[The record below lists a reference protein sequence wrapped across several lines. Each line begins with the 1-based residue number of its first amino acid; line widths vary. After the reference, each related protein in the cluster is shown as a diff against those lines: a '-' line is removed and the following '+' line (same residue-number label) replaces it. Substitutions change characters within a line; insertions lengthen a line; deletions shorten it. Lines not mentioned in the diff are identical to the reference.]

1 MKIVIL
7 CGGIGNRMKDY
18 SMPKPLNMIYG
29 KPAIYYT
36 LKNLPN
42 EVSELLFIYGI
53 HLKKYNFEE
62 IIINLFKRIKCT
74 FYCIEYLTRGP
85 VETAYIGTTH
95 LQLPEDESIVFLDND
110 NIYTFPNNFFE
121 NKSTD
126 FLGISLDTSGT
137 SAYSFVQQKDGEV
150 FDIVEKERISN
161 MYCCGVYGFKNLN
174 IFLSTAHKILTNESN
189 FSKKNE
195 IYMSDL
201 YRYLIKNKSPIRAI
215 EFTNQGNHIGSLKEL
230 KESLPNIPQQK
241 MRICFDLD
249 NTLVTYPSQ
258 PGDYSTVRPINDNI
272 ELAKKLHT
280 QGHTIIIHTARRME
294 THKNN
299 VGAVIRDIGRV
310 TFDTLDKF
318 KIPYDEIIFG
328 KPIADIYI
336 DDRAINPYNGDFT
349 YMGLFENLH
358 QTAVINK
365 LPNNKYNTVEL
376 IENRIIK
383 KGPSKFMRGEF
394 YMYSKI
400 SKFPEISQFFPECY
414 NFCEQDAICL
424 LELEYLKGIPLYYMF
439 KNNVFYK
446 GLILDLIN
454 ILEQFHNY
462 NTVINISIDAI
473 KNNYIQKLEERFS
486 ILSDYPF
493 YDATK
498 VQEMIL
504 NKLKFYT
511 ESNNLKVVPFI
522 HGDFW
527 FSNIMYTFDKKIKCF
542 DMKGCVGDNLTT
554 NGDPLYDYAKLYQ
567 SFLGFDLALYD
578 EINLYDDYKRE
589 LCRFFE
595 EQICFRGINIHNL
608 RTVTLG
614 LMAGTLH
621 SIECKDKKERI
632 WVFLKQYINNID
644 I

>member
-1 MKIVIL
+1 MKVVIL
-7 CGGIGNRMKDY
+7 CGGIGSRMKDY

-29 KPAIYYT
+29 KPAIYYA
-36 LKNLPN
+36 LKNLTN
-42 EVSELLFIYGI
+42 EVSELFFIYGA

-62 IIINLFKRIKCT
+62 IIVNLFKSRKCT

-95 LQLPEDESIVFLDND
+95 LQLSEDESIVFLDND
-110 NIYTFPNNFFE
+110 NIYSFPNTFFE
-121 NKSTD
+121 NKSTN
-126 FLGISLDTSGT
+126 FLGISVDTSGT
-137 SAYSFVQQKDGEV
+137 NAYSFVHQISGQV

-174 IFLSTAHKILTNESN
+174 TFRSAAQKILTDESN

-201 YRYLIKNKSPIRAI
+201 YRYLIKNNSPIRAI

-230 KESLPNIPQQK
+230 EESLPTISQPK

-258 PGDYSTVRPINDNI
+258 PGDYSTVRPITDTI
-272 ELAKKLHT
+272 ELAKKLHS

-318 KIPYDEIIFG
+318 EIPYDEIIFG

-336 DDRAINPYNGDFT
+336 DDRAINPCKGDFA
-349 YMGLFENLH
+349 YMGLFENL
-358 QTAVINK
+358 QQEAVVNK
-365 LPNNKYNTVEL
+365 LPTNKHNSVEL

-383 KGPSKFMRGEF
+383 KGPSKFMRGEY

-400 SKFPEISQFFPECY
+400 STFPEISQFFPHCY
-414 NFCEQDAICL
+414 KFSEHNTICL
-424 LELEYLKGIPLYYMF
+424 LELEYLKGIPLYYIF
-439 KNNVFYK
+439 KHNLLYK
-446 GLILDLIN
+446 GLILNLIN

-462 NTVINISIDAI
+462 NAAINISLETI
-473 KNNYIQKLEERFS
+473 KKNYIQKLEERFS

-493 YDATK
+493 EDAAEI
-498 VQEMIL
+498 QEKIL
-504 NKLKFYT
+504 SKLRVYT
-511 ESNNLKVVPFI
+511 ESDNLKIVSFI

-542 DMKGCVGDNLTT
+542 DMKGCVDGNLTT

-578 EINLYDDYKRE
+578 EMNLYDDYKKE
-589 LCRFFE
+589 LCRYFE
-595 EQICFRGINIHNL
+595 EQVALRGINVDNL

-614 LMAGTLH
+614 LIVGTFH
-621 SIECKDKKERI
+621 AIETQDKKERV
-632 WVFLKQYINNID
+632 WKFLKQYIK
-644 I
+644 